1 MESEQLPAVVTL
13 SDDSAD
19 EGHERPNR
27 KRKADHLSLGP
38 EVHLRA
44 TLGKRCSCKNACMDK
59 FAGKMAFQSLL
70 VFRKTWRELHKL
82 DQDSVVPGLIYASLP
97 ARFFGIY
104 HKMMML
110 LFCLIF
116 PRFSIINS
124 DYRLLTCACLSLTDR
139 LSVLQSGAQVF
150 QSMRDR
156 NIAQQKG
163 WKLLGK
169 PVCLKA
175 WKRLHGIGCLPF
187 LKEGFHKGP
196 FSLGWCYCVLF
207 CYSSDLLCKFV

>member
-82 DQDSVVPGLIYASLP
+82 DQDFVVPGLIYASLP

-139 LSVLQSGAQVF
+139 LSVLQSVAQVF

-163 WKLLGK
+163 WKTAGQTSLFEGVETTSRNRLL
-169 PVCLKA
+169 A
-175 WKRLHGIGCLPF
+175 FFERR
-187 LKEGFHKGP
+187 
-196 FSLGWCYCVLF
+196 FSQETFQSWMV
-207 CYSSDLLCKFV
+207 LLCFILLFF